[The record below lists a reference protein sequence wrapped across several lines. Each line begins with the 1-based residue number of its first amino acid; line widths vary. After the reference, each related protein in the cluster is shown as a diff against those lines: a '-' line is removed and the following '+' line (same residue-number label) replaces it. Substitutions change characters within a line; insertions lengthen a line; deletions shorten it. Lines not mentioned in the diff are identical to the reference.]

1 MKKFVVKCRKKIGEK
16 KMAEEEKK
24 KPRMFVRD
32 LLFLDII
39 LSTSLSNPKN
49 SKEINK
55 ELEERW
61 KEIFPDEPFPKMGAK
76 TIINHVADMRDSK
89 LYDIRH
95 CNNTRLGYYNEG
107 VGKFLL
113 TPAETIVVTA
123 ALYRSPSISTEE
135 LTQMVRK
142 IEVASESEGAAY
154 FYFLNR
160 QIKKFNALRKTKHKI
175 LPIINQIWA
184 NIMEREPKK
193 ISFNYCTNDASSER
207 NRPLKYENNKPVKF
221 TVSPYF
227 FVFESDELYLI
238 ANIDKN
244 NNFTHFKVSLIEN
257 LKIIEEKA
265 RPIRE
270 ITDYIFYE
278 LGEEKFL
285 SMKPYEVEEYRED
298 LKQSRERDR
307 GGVTIK
313 FPLDRY
319 LQEHVYLS
327 DGEDVPRKIEIL
339 FSEDIKDKI
348 LTRFGLNLKITPT
361 GESWTNQKVFRATLT
376 AQINEGLYQFFMQ
389 FGDKIKIISPAKIRE
404 ELKRKFLSALKMLD

>member
-1 MKKFVVKCRKKIGEK
+1 
-16 KMAEEEKK
+16 MAEENAKKK
-24 KPRMFVRD
+24 KPRIFVRD

-39 LSTSLSNPKN
+39 LSTSLANPKN
-49 SKEINK
+49 SKEINQ

-61 KEIFPDEPFPKMGAK
+61 KEIFPDETFPKMGAK
-76 TIINHVADMRDSK
+76 TIINHVADMKDSK

-95 CNNTRLGYYNEG
+95 CKNTRLGYYNEG
-107 VGKFLL
+107 AGKYLFSS
-113 TPAETIVVTA
+113 AEAIMMTA
-123 ALYRSPSISTEE
+123 ALYRSPSISVEE
-135 LTQMVRK
+135 LKKILQK
-142 IEVASESEGAAY
+142 IEISSESEGASY

-175 LPIINQIWA
+175 LPVINQIWA

-193 ISFNYCTNDASSER
+193 ISFNYCTNDSNSEK
-207 NRPLKYENNKPVKF
+207 NRPLMYEKNQPVKF

-244 NNFTHFKVSLIEN
+244 NNFTHFKVSLMED
-257 LKIIEEKA
+257 LKILNEKS

-285 SMKPYEVEEYRED
+285 NMKPYEVEEYREN
-298 LKQSRERDR
+298 LKKSHERDR
-307 GGVTIK
+307 GGVTLN

-319 LQEHVYLS
+319 LQEHIYLG
-327 DGEDVPRKIEIL
+327 DGEDVPRKIKIL
-339 FSEDIKDKI
+339 FSDDIKDKI
-348 LTRFGLNLKITPT
+348 LTQFGLNLKITPT
-361 GESWTNQKVFRATLT
+361 GEFFGKNKIYRTTVT

-389 FGDKIKIISPAKIRE
+389 FGDKIKIISPEEIRT
-404 ELKRKFLSALKMLD
+404 ELKKKFLCALKMLE